1 MQDILDVKSG
11 ELIAFLEKTLATFE
25 DHIRDCVLCTAKG
38 FFCELCDNK
47 SDTSSARRCV
57 IFPFDDD
64 SSSCPDCNGVF
75 HRGCFLQN
83 ETGGE
88 CPRCDRR
95 RRKKALQEQKTA
107 AAAVNVDEE
116 VIEATIFDEA
126 LVRRG
131 SARES

>member
-1 MQDILDVKSG
+1 MQDLLDVKSG
-11 ELIAFLEKTLATFE
+11 ELIAFLGKTLAKFE

-47 SDTSSARRCV
+47 SDAARRCV

-83 ETGGE
+83 ETGGGGGE

-95 RRKKALQEQKTA
+95 RRKKTLQEQKTT
-107 AAAVNVDEE
+107 AVNVDEE

-126 LVRRG
+126 LGLRG
-131 SARES
+131 NTRES